1 MSRSAE
7 LFTRFSKQRVLVVGD
22 AMLDAYMW
30 GKIERESPEAPV
42 PIVDVTHREVR
53 LGGAANVALNVK
65 ALGGEPILCALLGN
79 DHYAD
84 SFLEE
89 MHREQL
95 AISGILK
102 VHNHPTTVK
111 TRIIAANKHV
121 LRVDEERAE
130 AWMSPRDIS
139 NHVIDQIIAN
149 KPDLIIFE
157 DYDKGMLCAE
167 CIGDIMDFAKEHQ
180 IPVAVDPKFKNFNAY
195 RTADLFKPNLRELRG
210 GMQDRA
216 LDPLNTSALREA
228 VESLAEA
235 MQVKRVLL
243 TLSEHG
249 MRLHNRETADW
260 LSEEA
265 HPREITDVSGA
276 GDTAIT
282 VAAMAMA
289 AGATDREMMT
299 LANLAGGLVCEHPGV
314 VPIDAARLRTC
325 FENGLNR
332 DSEA

>member
-1 MSRSAE
+1 MDRAAE
-7 LFTRFSKQRVLVVGD
+7 LFSRFSKQRVLVVGD

-30 GKIERESPEAPV
+30 GIIERESPEAPV
-42 PIVDVTHREVR
+42 PIVDVTRREIR

-65 ALGGEPILCALLGN
+65 ALGGEPILCALLGH

-89 MHREQL
+89 MHRQHL
-95 AISGILK
+95 PSSGILK
-102 VHNHPTTVK
+102 VHHHPTTVK
-111 TRIIAANKHV
+111 TRIIAGNKHV
-121 LRVDEERAE
+121 LRVDEERAD

-149 KPDLIIFE
+149 KPNLVIFE
-157 DYDKGMLCAE
+157 DYDKGMLCSA
-167 CIGDIMDFAKEHQ
+167 CIGDIMDYATEHR

-195 RTADLFKPNLRELRG
+195 KAADLFKPNLRELRD
-210 GMQDRA
+210 GMQNRS
-216 LDPLNTSALREA
+216 LDPTDPEALRKA
-228 VESLAEA
+228 VETLAAE

-260 LSEEA
+260 LSEAA

-282 VAAMAMA
+282 AAAMAMA
-289 AGATDREMMT
+289 AGATDREIMT

-314 VPIDAARLRTC
+314 VPIDATRLRAC

-332 DSEA
+332 STDA